1 MVPSSASIKE
11 RYRKEIE
18 AFADKLRKARE
29 DRGYTQEELAAKA
42 GISFTTLNRIE
53 QGHVNPSLAT
63 IYAITEVLNIPVG
76 DLV

>member
-1 MVPSSASIKE
+1 VSPSTSIKD
-11 RYRKEIE
+11 RYQKRIE
-18 AFADKLRKARE
+18 SFGNRLRSTRE
-29 DRGYTQEELAAKA
+29 DLGFTQEELADSA

-63 IYAITEVLNIPVG
+63 IYAIAEALNISPK

>member
-1 MVPSSASIKE
+1 VSPSISIKD
-11 RYRKEIE
+11 RYQKHIE
-18 AFADKLRKARE
+18 SFGNKLRSIRE
-29 DRGYTQEELAAKA
+29 ECGLTQEELAYSA

-63 IYAITEVLNIPVG
+63 IYAIAEALGISPK